1 MWSLCFPMQASSM
14 SNPLSCLFSL
24 SGWSSAALLF
34 ACLSLPFCWCQLSH
48 SYVGFLLLFTR
59 SSCIS
64 LVFLLFIAKKACAY
78 KQWGT
83 WENHWLSASGEA
95 VFIKLI
101 ETNYTVTG
109 RLPTYLLFNFL
120 FCTLIFNRVGLCP
133 SKKEWDLF
141 FFFWEEKRVRLCCI
155 YMIALL
161 FILYIHINVLKF
173 HFLFSPLIR
182 KTLSAII

>member
-95 VFIKLI
+95 ASW
-101 ETNYTVTG
+101 E
-109 RLPTYLLFNFL
+109 
-120 FCTLIFNRVGLCP
+120 
-133 SKKEWDLF
+133 KEWDLI

-161 FILYIHINVLKF
+161 FLLYIHINVLKF

>member
-1 MWSLCFPMQASSM
+1 MSRACMWSLCFPMQASSM

-24 SGWSSAALLF
+24 SGWSSAPLLF
-34 ACLSLPFCWCQLSH
+34 ACLSLLLLMSTFSL
-48 SYVGFLLLFTR
+48 YVGFLLLFTR

-95 VFIKLI
+95 VVIKLI

-109 RLPTYLLFNFL
+109 RLLTYLLFNFL
-120 FCTLIFNRVGLCP
+120 ILHFNL
-133 SKKEWDLF
+133 
-141 FFFWEEKRVRLCCI
+141 
-155 YMIALL
+155 
-161 FILYIHINVLKF
+161 
-173 HFLFSPLIR
+173 
-182 KTLSAII
+182 

>member
-95 VFIKLI
+95 ASW
-101 ETNYTVTG
+101 E
-109 RLPTYLLFNFL
+109 
-120 FCTLIFNRVGLCP
+120 
-133 SKKEWDLF
+133 KEWDLIF
-141 FFFWEEKRVRLCCI
+141 FFLRGKKSETL
-155 YMIALL
+155 
-161 FILYIHINVLKF
+161 LYIHDCFVVSSLHTYKCFEIS
-173 HFLFSPLIR
+173 FSFF
-182 KTLSAII
+182 TLD

>member
-1 MWSLCFPMQASSM
+1 MWSLYFPMQASSM

-141 FFFWEEKRVRLCCI
+141 FFFLRGKKSETL
-155 YMIALL
+155 
-161 FILYIHINVLKF
+161 LYIHDCFVVSSLHTYKCFEIS
-173 HFLFSPLIR
+173 FSFF
-182 KTLSAII
+182 TFD

>member
-64 LVFLLFIAKKACAY
+64 LVFLLFIAKRACAY

-95 VFIKLI
+95 ASW
-101 ETNYTVTG
+101 E
-109 RLPTYLLFNFL
+109 
-120 FCTLIFNRVGLCP
+120 
-133 SKKEWDLF
+133 KEWDLF
-141 FFFWEEKRVRLCCI
+141 FFFLRGKKSETL
-155 YMIALL
+155 
-161 FILYIHINVLKF
+161 LYIHDCFVVSSLHTYKCFEIS
-173 HFLFSPLIR
+173 FSFF
-182 KTLSAII
+182 TLD